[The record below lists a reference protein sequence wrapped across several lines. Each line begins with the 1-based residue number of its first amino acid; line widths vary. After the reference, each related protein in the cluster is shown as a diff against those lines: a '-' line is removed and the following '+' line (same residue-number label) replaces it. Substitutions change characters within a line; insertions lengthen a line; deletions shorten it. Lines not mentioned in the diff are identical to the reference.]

1 MWRSPAAHPT
11 MARSAALAAW
21 SVGYGQIKPKTSRLD
36 DIPDI
41 MIGFTDA
48 KVRPPSPRALTQS
61 LAQQEKNK
69 EVASKPVDATSIQVS
84 KAWEAA
90 MAPAKSIPMN
100 LMMLYMSGN
109 SVQIFSMMVVY
120 MTVVNPLK
128 AITTVNAVFAPYH
141 NPKHSVLPQMLVFI
155 LCQLACTAVGLYK
168 CWSMGLLPTEAS
180 DWLAWY
186 KGPQPLEYTLGLA

>member
-1 MWRSPAAHPT
+1 MPDDASLV
-11 MARSAALAAW
+11 SW
-21 SVGYGQIKPKTSRLD
+21 SLGYDQIKPKHARLD
-36 DIPDI
+36 AVADA
-41 MIGFTDA
+41 MIGYTD
-48 KVRPPSPRALTQS
+48 PTS
-61 LAQQEKNK
+61 LAKQDKGKALANK
-69 EVASKPVDATSIQVS
+69 QVDTASIQQA

-90 MAPAKSIPMN
+90 IAPVKSIPMN

-128 AITTVNAVFAPYH
+128 GITTVNAVFAPYQ
-141 NPKHSVLPQMLVFI
+141 NPKHTVLPQMLVFI
-155 LCQLACTAVGLYK
+155 VCQLACTSVGLYK

-186 KGPQPLEYTLGLA
+186 KTPSPLEYTPRAA